1 LTEISRIKN
10 TMNRIASVAYPLTVY
25 YDATCPLCVAEMG
38 AMKARDTTD
47 RLNLVDCS
55 PAGFSEGPAPRKALM
70 TAMHAVD
77 AAGQVLA
84 GVAAIRACRQAVGQ
98 PAGGFLL
105 DLPVVGALADRA
117 YAVLARNRY
126 RLPRWLVARLAGRGA
141 IAPAT
146 CADDS
151 CRL

>member
-1 LTEISRIKN
+1 MT
-10 TMNRIASVAYPLTVY
+10 AYPLTVY

-38 AMKARDTTD
+38 AMKARDAD
-47 RLNLVDCS
+47 GRLDLVDCS
-55 PAGFSEGPAPRKALM
+55 PAGFSGGPAPRQSLM
-70 TAMHAVD
+70 TAMHTVD
-77 AAGQVLA
+77 AEGRVLS
-84 GVAAIRACRQAVGQ
+84 GVAAIRACRAAVGQ
-98 PAGGFLL
+98 PSGGLLL

-141 IAPAT
+141 IAPNT
-146 CADDS
+146 CADDH

>member
-1 LTEISRIKN
+1 MSRIA
-10 TMNRIASVAYPLTVY
+10 TDAYPLTVY

-38 AMKARDTTD
+38 AMKARDAAG

-55 PAGFSEGPAPRKALM
+55 PAGFSGGPAPREALM

-77 AAGQVLA
+77 AAGRVLD
-84 GVAAIRACRQAVGQ
+84 GVAAIRACRNAVGL

-146 CADDS
+146 CADDN

>member
-1 LTEISRIKN
+1 MSRIATN
-10 TMNRIASVAYPLTVY
+10 AYPLTVY
-25 YDATCPLCVAEMG
+25 YDGTCPLCVAEMG
-38 AMKARDTTD
+38 AMKARDAAG

-55 PAGFSEGPAPRKALM
+55 PTGFSGGPAPREALM

-77 AAGQVLA
+77 AAGRVLS
-84 GVAAIRACRQAVGQ
+84 GVAAIRACRGAVGL

-117 YAVLARNRY
+117 YAVLARHRY
-126 RLPRWLVARLAGRGA
+126 RVPRWLVARLAGRGA

-146 CADDS
+146 CADHDN

>member
-1 LTEISRIKN
+1 MARTSPA
-10 TMNRIASVAYPLTVY
+10 TYPLTVY
-25 YDATCPLCVAEMG
+25 YDATCPLCVAEIG
-38 AMKARDTTD
+38 AMRARDAAG
-47 RLNLVDCS
+47 RLSLVDCS
-55 PAGFSEGPAPRKALM
+55 PLGFSDGPAPREALM
-70 TAMHAVD
+70 TAMHTVD
-77 AAGQVLA
+77 AAGRVLA
-84 GVAAIRACRQAVGQ
+84 GVAAIRACRTAVGL
-98 PAGGFLL
+98 PAGGALL

-146 CADDS
+146 CADDR

>member
-1 LTEISRIKN
+1 MSRIATN
-10 TMNRIASVAYPLTVY
+10 AYPLTVY
-25 YDATCPLCVAEMG
+25 YDATCPLCVAEME
-38 AMKARDTTD
+38 AMKARDATG
-47 RLNLVDCS
+47 RLHLVDCS
-55 PAGFSEGPAPRKALM
+55 PTGFSGGPAPREALM

-77 AAGQVLA
+77 AAGRVLE
-84 GVAAIRACRQAVGQ
+84 GVAAIRACRNAVGL

-105 DLPVVGALADRA
+105 DLPMVGALADRA

-146 CADDS
+146 CADGN

>member
-1 LTEISRIKN
+1 
-10 TMNRIASVAYPLTVY
+10 MPRIAATTYPLTAY
-25 YDATCPLCVAEMG
+25 YDATCPLCVAEMS
-38 AMKARDTTD
+38 AMRARDAGG

-55 PAGFSEGPAPRKALM
+55 PLGFSAGPAPREVLM

-77 AAGQVLA
+77 AAGRVLS
-84 GVAAIRACRQAVGQ
+84 GVAAIRACRAAVGL
-98 PAGGFLL
+98 PAGGALL

-146 CADDS
+146 CADDH